1 METLDLLLQIAAL
14 AVSAVTALAVD
25 QLTERRGLLPPG
37 FREPWRRGVA
47 AALLATLFWLGIFG
61 PAAAVGRAAPPDPGE
76 LQVSGLFLLHALMVL
91 VILAWYALGWLG
103 LPEDRDAAGRD
114 GGGLAAQLGLLT
126 PRLGEEAALGGL
138 AGIAGW
144 MGVLAVMMA
153 IVGLYSLLAGEESLP
168 RQAPQLVAWIAGL
181 PIPVKVA
188 VSLSAGLVEEAF
200 FRGLLQPRVGI
211 GLSTFL
217 FVLAHASYEQPFMLV
232 GLTFL
237 SLLLAYLVRWRQ
249 TIWPAV
255 VAHAVFDLVQLLVI
269 IPTVLRFVP
278 VEGG

>member
-14 AVSAVTALAVD
+14 AVSAVTAWAVD
-25 QLTERRGLLPPG
+25 HLTDRRGLTPPG
-37 FREPWRRGVA
+37 FREPWRRGLA

-61 PAAAVGRAAPPDPGE
+61 PAAAIGRAEPPDPAQ

-103 LPEDRDAAGRD
+103 LPEEGEAGRE

-126 PRLGEEAALGGL
+126 PRPGEEVALGAL

-144 MGVLAVMMA
+144 MGVLVVMMVA
-153 IVGLYSLLAGEESLP
+153 VGLYSLVAGEESLP

-232 GLTFL
+232 GLTLL
-237 SLLLAYLVRWRQ
+237 SLLMAYLVRWRQ

-255 VAHAVFDLVQLLVI
+255 VAHALFDLVQLVVI